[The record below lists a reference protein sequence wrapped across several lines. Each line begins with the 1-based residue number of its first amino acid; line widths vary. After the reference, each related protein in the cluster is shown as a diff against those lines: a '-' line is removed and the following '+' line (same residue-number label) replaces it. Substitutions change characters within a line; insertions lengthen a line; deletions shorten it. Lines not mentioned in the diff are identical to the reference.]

1 MKNKKKN
8 ELAKIAL
15 SAFMLSA
22 ALPAAGHASDA
33 EAKTLLAGGGCRSG
47 GCGASTR
54 NYNSPADYQ
63 RDQPHS
69 ATGTT
74 QKSGCGASTPNYKGC
89 GASTP
94 KYKGCGASI
103 NNPTQPNYDTS
114 GRMNY
119 DTTGRMNQQGRAG
132 ASSNYPADPTSGQT
146 SSYQGTT
153 TGPGPNDG
161 YPATPRGYYETE
173 YKPSGK

>member
-15 SAFMLSA
+15 SAFMISA

-33 EAKTLLAGGGCRSG
+33 EAKTLLAGGKCRAGGCGAATRSYPSETDSSKNGSTGTTSPKSG
-47 GCGASTR
+47 GCGAS
-54 NYNSPADYQ
+54 N
-63 RDQPHS
+63 
-69 ATGTT
+69 
-74 QKSGCGASTPNYKGC
+74 PNYSGKGC

-94 KYKGCGASI
+94 KFGGCGAAT
-103 NNPTQPNYDTS
+103 NNPS
-114 GRMNY
+114 MSNY

-132 ASSNYPADPTSGQT
+132 VYPSDPASGQT

-161 YPATPRGYYETE
+161 YPATPRGYYETQ
-173 YKPSGK
+173 YKPSGQK